1 VYVLELQIVT
11 TLQKLINN
19 IYFVLV
25 IRIILQ
31 SKRDTMT
38 QEKKRNNRR
47 RQQADNL
54 LSASTEMGHVP
65 PQAVD
70 VEAAVLGAMMVNPD
84 SVDAAIEILNEKCF
98 YDLKHRSIFEAML
111 ELYSE
116 RSPIDMLT
124 VIDRLKQKGNLA
136 VVGGPAMLAGLTT
149 TVGTGA
155 TVEYYVRILQQKAI
169 QPNLIEAAY
178 GILKDAFNET
188 VTVDELIHNSS
199 ESVFSAISGN
209 EKNPYQHVGEVV
221 NRSMDRIQFVQ
232 STTGITGVH
241 SGFTELDK
249 YTMGWQKGNLI
260 ILGARPSV
268 GKTAFALNLARN
280 AAVEFGHGVAIF
292 SLEMTDVELT
302 DRLIASESGISAD
315 KLKGKVKMVPEEWV
329 VLEQSLKKLV
339 KAPLYIDQTP
349 GITLTDFVAKAR
361 RLVRE
366 KGVEIIFVDYLQ
378 LMHSGKP
385 QAGGFSKVQEVTEI
399 SNTLKTTAKDLGIPI
414 VALAQLNRN
423 LMARAGSNGKPVL
436 SDLKDSGSIEQ
447 DADMVIFIHRPGML
461 GMSEDLSEAEII
473 IAKNRSGQVG
483 SIPMRYNGD
492 LVRFEDAKPL
502 FYESKINDGMQYGK
516 QPKSGNKAYD
526 PYSEPI
532 PPPYNPFDH
541 SNDFL
546 QNDFSL

>member
-1 VYVLELQIVT
+1 
-11 TLQKLINN
+11 
-19 IYFVLV
+19 
-25 IRIILQ
+25 
-31 SKRDTMT
+31 MT
-38 QEKKRNNRR
+38 QEKKRNYRR

-65 PQAVD
+65 PQALD

-84 SVDAAIEILNEKCF
+84 SVDAAIEILNERSF
-98 YDLKHRSIFEAML
+98 YDVKHRYIFEAMS
-111 ELYSE
+111 ELYTE

-124 VIDRLKQKGNLA
+124 VVERLKQKGSLTD
-136 VVGGPAMLAGLTT
+136 VGGPAKLAALTT
-149 TVGTGA
+149 AVGTGA
-155 TVEYYVRILQQKAI
+155 NVEYYVRILQQKAI
-169 QPNLIEAAY
+169 QRNLIEAAY
-178 GILKDAFNET
+178 GILKGAFDET
-188 VTVDELIHNSS
+188 VTVDELIHSAS
-199 ESVFSAISGN
+199 ESVYNAISGN
-209 EKNPYQHVGEVV
+209 EKNPYKHVGEVV
-221 NRSMDRIQFVQ
+221 NLSMERIQYVQ
-232 STTGITGVH
+232 SSSGITGVH
-241 SGFTELDK
+241 SGFTDLDK

-292 SLEMTDVELT
+292 SLEMTNVELT

-315 KLKGKVKMVPEEWV
+315 KLKGKIKMVPEEWV

-339 KAPLYIDQTP
+339 KAPLYIDETP

-366 KGVEIIFVDYLQ
+366 KGVEVIFVDYLQ
-378 LMHSGKP
+378 LMHSGKS
-385 QAGGFSKVQEVTEI
+385 QSGGFSKVQEVTEI
-399 SNTLKTTAKDLGIPI
+399 SNTLKTTAKDLKVPI
-414 VALAQLNRN
+414 IALAQLNRN
-423 LMARAGSNGKPVL
+423 LMSRAGSNGKPVL

-502 FYESKINDGMQYGK
+502 FYESKMNEVKQYRQQSDSYNPHSK
-516 QPKSGNKAYD
+516 PVS
-526 PYSEPI
+526 
-532 PPPYNPFDH
+532 PPYNPFDE
-541 SNDFL
+541 FT
-546 QNDFSL
+546 QNDFVQPNYETDFR